1 MTDKK
6 KSIADLGTLGSTR
19 VIALD
24 AVLNAMSDDTHDY
37 TYNDTEYFTSNY
49 TTQAIDDIIW
59 SVTHNNIFFA
69 IKRELEHV
77 K

>member
-1 MTDKK
+1 MSNKTN
-6 KSIADLGTLGSTR
+6 SIANLGTLGSTR